1 MFRSNPRVDRAIGF
15 FTLPVLHRRL
25 ARWPECQRSPLGIAG
40 DLLRW
45 FFEYKTFPD
54 NYGPCRLW
62 EVERGDWRSCYGS
75 NYQAYQRA
83 ALTRNVQPARYAIVL
98 QDKAVCERL
107 CRDPRIT
114 MPRTYG
120 VVGPHDDYRER
131 IADWIG
137 REPTGDLVIK
147 PLSGAAGRGLVVAE
161 RRTTGVVVS
170 NRQEET
176 PLDRFSLDEESI
188 VQGMVRQDPR
198 MAAFSLRSL
207 NTIRVVTMLTR
218 DGRTIIVGAALRCG
232 VEGSYVDNWSAGG
245 VAVGVDIDSGRLRR
259 YAHDKHGARYVE
271 HPTTKV
277 RFEGFAVPEWRRV
290 LETATVTQELFPYY
304 RLLGTDIG
312 LGEQGEPVLIEVNDS
327 TDLLFQEQASGPLLR
342 RQEVLEAFGDEHL
355 LVNRHQR
362 ELYDEQKSR

>member
-62 EVERGDWRSCYGS
+62 EVERGDWRSYFGS

-98 QDKAVCERL
+98 RDKAVCERL

-161 RRTTGVVVS
+161 RRTAGVVVS
-170 NRQEET
+170 DRQEET

-245 VAVGVDIDSGRLRR
+245 VAVGVDIDSGRLRST
-259 YAHDKHGARYVE
+259 H
-271 HPTTKV
+271 TTS
-277 RFEGFAVPEWRRV
+277 
-290 LETATVTQELFPYY
+290 TALATSSTRQPRCALRALLFQNGEEFLKRQLTQELFPYY

-327 TDLLFQEQASGPLLR
+327 TDLLFQEQASGPLLG